1 MAQTTL
7 VLDLF
12 QSNYTV
18 ACFSGGAETTDPDL
32 MWYSSLHSQSATNY
46 SKYSNPEMDAAL
58 DAGRTSTDEADRAAA
73 YSTVQTLLAAESP
86 IIQYMASPW
95 GWVVSDDIAGLVA
108 LPGGD
113 FVPSQ
118 VYRTS

>member
-1 MAQTTL
+1 MTVGNGVSSLTEFMVSLGL
-7 VLDLF
+7 VAALGLPGVRV
-12 QSNYTV
+12 QRKPTV
-18 ACFSGGAETTDPDL
+18 AVFTTGDELRPPGVVLAPGQIYD
-32 MWYSSLHSQSATNY
+32 
-46 SKYSNPEMDAAL
+46 SNRAL
-58 DAGRTSTDEADRAAA
+58 L
-73 YSTVQTLLAAESP
+73 QTLLAAESP

-113 FVPSQ
+113 FVPGQ